1 MTSIPQVSRWPR
13 VVGTIGIILAVIM
26 VVDQV
31 DDVITYLTWS
41 PEDWRRLFAPEVADL
56 IVRAMPPLG
65 WLMVSAVVGIGL
77 GLLLFVGSI
86 FLRRRRRNGVKL
98 CRVWAWLAIVWAV
111 LEIVRAISWFKGY
124 SGDLAGVPVGVWQGY
139 AVFGIVIAM
148 AVMMAYPLFLLFWFG
163 RHDVRTEYEEW
174 PD

>member
-1 MTSIPQVSRWPR
+1 MTSDLQESRWPR

-41 PEDWRRLFAPEVADL
+41 PDDWRRIFAPEVADL
-56 IVRAMPPLG
+56 VVRAMPPLG
-65 WLMVSAVVGIGL
+65 WLLVSAVVGSGL

-86 FLRRRRRNGVKL
+86 FLRRRRATGVML

-111 LEIVRAISWFKGY
+111 LEIVRAISWFRGY
-124 SGDLAGVPVGVWQGY
+124 SDELAGVPAEVWQSY

-148 AVMMAYPLFLLFWFG
+148 AVMMAFPLFLLVWFG
-163 RHDVRTEYEEW
+163 RPEIRTEYEGW

>member
-1 MTSIPQVSRWPR
+1 MTSNPLQSRWPR

-41 PEDWRRLFAPEVADL
+41 PQDWRRIFAPEVADL
-56 IVRAMPPLG
+56 IVQAMPPLA
-65 WLMVSAVVGIGL
+65 WLVVSAVVGVGL

-86 FLRRRRRNGVKL
+86 FLRRRRRGGVTL
-98 CRVWAWLAIVWAV
+98 CRVWAWLAIAWAV
-111 LEIVRAISWFKGY
+111 LEMVRAISWFKGY
-124 SGDLAGVPVGVWQGY
+124 SGDLAGVPVGAWQGY
-139 AVFGIVIAM
+139 AVFGIAIALV
-148 AVMMAYPLFLLFWFG
+148 VMLAYPLFLLLWFG
-163 RHDVRTEYEEW
+163 RPDIRTEYEEW